1 MKESINKK
9 RRQLIKGIA
18 GLPFVG
24 GVSLMGAAGAPRIA
38 SAMEPCVPKSLVC
51 IFLKGGA
58 DSFNFFVPGGNSY
71 EQYRSVRNELAISE
85 DDLTPVTDS
94 RLGSFAINSNLDSL
108 ISLYEQNRL
117 AVVANAGPLIRPTS
131 RQDYAA
137 GIDIPQSLF
146 AHDTQQ
152 KLWQNGAGF
161 VGGAAGEGW
170 GGRIAEYAARCNTE
184 TNVSPSFSIGGVN
197 LWQTAVAS
205 NYINLRAGVPVS
217 YMDGYNGVSDW
228 IPSSRLRRIGNTLNA
243 NNAAAQQLSGYR
255 MEQEL
260 GGAYERAVNATAQL
274 RVAVN
279 NHPVSQM
286 TYPSTNRLA
295 SQLHYVAQ
303 LISAREELGMRQQ
316 VFYVQMGGWDTHSQQ
331 LDRFP
336 ALLEEL
342 NVAIGA
348 FQQAID
354 AMGKADSVTSF
365 TSSDFGRTLTSN
377 GDGTDHGW
385 GGHAFVFGGAVNGGQ
400 IYGDMPSYRASD
412 NPDDT
417 GDRSGAFAGR
427 IIPTTSVSQ
436 YGATVAH
443 WMGVPMED
451 MNQLFP
457 DLSNFAVQDLGF
469 LNG

>member
-1 MKESINKK
+1 MI
-9 RRQLIKGIA
+9 
-18 GLPFVG
+18 G
-24 GVSLMGAAGAPRIA
+24 GVSLMGSAGAPRIA
-38 SAMEPCVPKSLVC
+38 SAMEDCAPKSLVC
-51 IFLKGGA
+51 IFLAGGA
-58 DSFNFFVPGGNSY
+58 DSFNLFIPGGSSY
-71 EQYRSVRNELAISE
+71 DQYRSVRNELAIGE
-85 DDLTPVTDS
+85 DNLTPVTDS
-94 RLGSFAINSNLDSL
+94 RLGSLAFNSRMDSL
-108 ISLYEQNRL
+108 VNLYEQNRL
-117 AVVANAGPLIRPTS
+117 AVVANAGPLIRPTT
-131 RQDYAA
+131 REDYAA
-137 GIDIPQSLF
+137 GIDLPQSLF

-152 KLWQNGAGF
+152 KLWQNGAGY
-161 VGGAAGEGW
+161 VGGNAGIGW
-170 GGRIAEYAARCNTE
+170 GGKIAEYAARCNTE
-184 TNVSPSFSIGGVN
+184 TSVSPSFSIGGTN
-197 LWQTAVAS
+197 LWQTAVTS
-205 NYINLRAGVPVS
+205 NYIRLRAGAPVQ

-228 IPSSRLRRIGNTLNA
+228 IPSQRLGRISNAMTA

-255 MEQEL
+255 MEQEI

-274 RVAVN
+274 RVALN
-279 NHPVSQM
+279 NNPVSQM
-286 TYPSTNRLA
+286 VYPSTNRLA

-316 VFYVQMGGWDTHSQQ
+316 VFYVRMGGWDTHSQQ

-336 ALLEEL
+336 ALLQEL
-342 NVAIGA
+342 NEAIGL

-354 AMGKADSVTSF
+354 TMGKADSVTSF

-400 IYGDMPSYRASD
+400 VFGDMPSYLSND

-417 GDRSGAFAGR
+417 GDRVGAFAGR

-443 WMGVPMED
+443 WMGIPMEE

-457 DLSNFAVQDLGF
+457 DLDNFAVQDLGF
-469 LNG
+469 LRT